1 MDAFGLHTKVVQ
13 ALNGTSTAALETAA
27 STILAT
33 LTGKASASQSAAAQS
48 EDITS
53 AGFDG
58 LCMVLAVA
66 VQHRL
71 APATF
76 QEQLSSGSLRSDV
89 VRTIVES
96 YTLSFGGDGPT
107 ASQRSNAAAAK
118 SVLEDGFLPRI
129 TGVSWNLGHAL
140 GDRMLDPPSR
150 SLPTFD
156 LSIATYDQ
164 LHDTEQTLRIAL
176 PAERLSDFHNTV
188 REMLREAEQVA
199 RGN

>member
-1 MDAFGLHTKVVQ
+1 MDTFGLHTKVVQ
-13 ALNGTSTAALETAA
+13 ALNGTPTAALEAAA
-27 STILAT
+27 STVLAT
-33 LTGKASASQSAAAQS
+33 LTGRSSAAQS
-48 EDITS
+48 ASAQGDELTS

-58 LCMVLAVA
+58 LCMVLAIA

-71 APATF
+71 APSAF

-89 VRTIVES
+89 VRTIVQS
-96 YTLSFGGDGPT
+96 YTLSFDE
-107 ASQRSNAAAAK
+107 ASAAQRSNTAAAK
-118 SVLEDGFLPRI
+118 AVLEDGFLPRI

-150 SLPTFD
+150 SLPAFD
-156 LSIATYDQ
+156 FSIATYDQ
-164 LHDTEQTLRIAL
+164 LHDTEDTLRIAL